1 MKIKHI
7 INQKGFTLIEILI
20 AIALFAA
27 LTAMLYP
34 AYIGTFKNMDITESY
49 GSVYRMA
56 RIAAD
61 RISDDLESA
70 CTPSMGGNSGSDIEK
85 YQVFSGDQLSMG
97 GRHMD
102 TVQFLSEKHLSLNGD
117 NILGRG
123 VIKYYSKQFENED
136 GFTLYRSDYPELG
149 DKSQEGAGGFAVCE
163 GLNAIY
169 FFYQDENGETY
180 DRWDSTAAPFTG
192 KLPSLV
198 SVQLEFLNKSDP
210 DKPIRFTTSIALPQE
225 KKRYGSNS

>member
-1 MKIKHI
+1 MKIKHT

-49 GSVYRMA
+49 SSIYRMA

-70 CTPSMGGNSGSDIEK
+70 CMPSEGSNSGSEIEK
-85 YQVFSGDQLSMG
+85 YQVFSGEQLSIG

-102 TVQFLSEKHLSLNGD
+102 TVQFISEKHLSLNGD
-117 NILGRG
+117 KIPGRG
-123 VIKYYSKQFENED
+123 VIKYYSKQFEDED
-136 GFTLYRSDYPELG
+136 GFTLYRSDDPELG
-149 DKSQEGAGGFAVCE
+149 NKSREGTGGLAVCE

-180 DRWDSTAAPFTG
+180 DRWDSTTAPITG
-192 KLPSLV
+192 KMPALV
-198 SVQLEFLNKSDP
+198 SIQLEFINKSDP
-210 DKPIRFTTSIALPQE
+210 DKPIKFTTSIALPPE

>member
-1 MKIKHI
+1 MKIKHM

-49 GSVYRMA
+49 SSIYRMA

-70 CTPSMGGNSGSDIEK
+70 CMPSAGSNSGSEIEE
-85 YQVFSGDQLSMG
+85 YQIFSGEQLSIG

-102 TVQFLSEKHLSLNGD
+102 TIQFISEKHLSLNGD
-117 NILGRG
+117 KIPGRG
-123 VIKYYSKQFENED
+123 VIKYYSKQFEDED
-136 GFTLYRSDYPELG
+136 GFTLYRSDDPELG
-149 DKSQEGAGGFAVCE
+149 NKSQEGTGGLAVCE

-180 DRWDSTAAPFTG
+180 DRWDSTTAPFTG
-192 KLPSLV
+192 KLPALV
-198 SVQLEFLNKSDP
+198 SIQLEFLNKSDP
-210 DKPIRFTTSIALPQE
+210 EKPIKFITSVALPPE
-225 KKRYGSNS
+225 KKRNGSNS